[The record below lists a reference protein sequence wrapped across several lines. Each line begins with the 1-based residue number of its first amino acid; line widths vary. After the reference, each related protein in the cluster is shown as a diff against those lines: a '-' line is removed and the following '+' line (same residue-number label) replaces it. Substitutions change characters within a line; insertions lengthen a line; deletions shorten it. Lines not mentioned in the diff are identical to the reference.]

1 MDTLLQDTDSLTY
14 SIISNSLPH
23 QYTPACTRV
32 FGQQILVFNQRT
44 GVFHLTDGTRFT
56 GQYTYRSP
64 LVVAN
69 VGVPFRLRAARVTVG
84 YSQRELASILDV
96 SWLTVS
102 LWETGKRH
110 PSKRRYRLLSTVL
123 GIDLAGEGE

>member
-14 SIISNSLPH
+14 SIISSSLPH
-23 QYTPACTRV
+23 QYVPACTRV

-84 YSQRELASILDV
+84 YSQRELASILGV

-110 PSKRRYRLLSTVL
+110 PSKRRYRLLSMVL

>member
-14 SIISNSLPH
+14 SIIANSLPH
-23 QYTPACTRV
+23 QYVPACTRV
-32 FGQQILVFNQRT
+32 LGQQILVFNQRT

-56 GQYTYRSP
+56 GRYTYQTP
-64 LVVAN
+64 LIKKN
-69 VGVPFRLRAARVTVG
+69 VDLPFRLRAARLTAG
-84 YSQRELASILDV
+84 YSQRELASILGV

-110 PSKRRYRLLSTVL
+110 PSKSWYQLLNTVL
-123 GIDLAGEGE
+123 DIDLIGDME

>member
-1 MDTLLQDTDSLTY
+1 MTSILQDTDSLTY
-14 SIISNSLPH
+14 SIIANSLPH
-23 QYTPACTRV
+23 QYAPVCTRV

-64 LVVAN
+64 LVVTN
-69 VGVPFRLRAARVTVG
+69 VGVPFRLRAARITAG
-84 YSQRELASILDV
+84 YSQRELASILGV

-123 GIDLAGEGE
+123 GIDLTGEGE

>member
-14 SIISNSLPH
+14 SIISSSLPR
-23 QYTPACTRV
+23 QYVPACTRV
-32 FGQQILVFNQRT
+32 FGQQILVFNRRT

-56 GQYTYRSP
+56 GQYTYQTP
-64 LVVAN
+64 LIKKN
-69 VGVPFRLRAARVTVG
+69 VGLPFRLRSARITAG
-84 YSQRELASILDV
+84 YSQRELASILGV

-102 LWETGKRH
+102 LWETDKRH

-123 GIDLAGEGE
+123 GIDLTGEVE

>member
-14 SIISNSLPH
+14 SIISSSLPR
-23 QYTPACTRV
+23 QYVPACTRV
-32 FGQQILVFNQRT
+32 FGQQILVFNRRT
-44 GVFHLTDGTRFT
+44 GVFHLTDGTCFT
-56 GQYTYRSP
+56 GQYTYRTP
-64 LVVAN
+64 LIKKN
-69 VGVPFRLRAARVTVG
+69 VGLPFRLRSARITAG
-84 YSQRELASILDV
+84 YSQRELASILGV

-123 GIDLAGEGE
+123 GIDLTGEVE

>member
-1 MDTLLQDTDSLTY
+1 MTNILQDTDSLTY
-14 SIISNSLPH
+14 SIIANSLPH

-32 FGQQILVFNQRT
+32 FGQQILVFNRRT

-56 GQYTYRSP
+56 GRYTYQMP
-64 LVVAN
+64 LIREN
-69 VGVPFRLRAARVTVG
+69 VGLPFRLRAARITVG
-84 YSQRELASILDV
+84 YSQRELASILGV

-110 PSKRRYRLLSTVL
+110 PNKNRYELLSRVL
-123 GIDLAGEGE
+123 DIDLMGEEE